1 MEENVEE
8 IYEELERAGQGGTS
22 ASTIAKRS
30 ASVTWLNTFQRY
42 ESKTGNRELSETA
55 NLADLSD
62 VSLQATTS
70 EDAFSSFNYTSN
82 RLRDLQRP
90 RPMAV
95 LSDLTRT
102 FCEVKCRILL

>member
-55 NLADLSD
+55 NLADLSED
-62 VSLQATTS
+62 AAYSSVSLPS
-70 EDAFSSFNYTSN
+70 
-82 RLRDLQRP
+82 
-90 RPMAV
+90 
-95 LSDLTRT
+95 
-102 FCEVKCRILL
+102 